1 MTPKGNNNKKE
12 FRKNFRG
19 GRRKGNITRE
29 KTEVNKTVYTCEI
42 CTQAI
47 QDITTALAVPVSG
60 NPAHF
65 DCVVKKLAETEKPE
79 EGQQI
84 VYLGGGN
91 FGIVKIDAKSP
102 KNDFKII
109 KKIEYE
115 DRETIPG
122 WRKELVKVVV

>member
-1 MTPKGNNNKKE
+1 MNPKGNNNKKD

-19 GRRKGNITRE
+19 SRRKGNVTRE
-29 KTEVNKTVYTCEI
+29 KIEVNKVTYTCEI

-47 QDITTALAVPVSG
+47 QDITAAIALPVSG

-65 DCVVKKLAETEKPE
+65 DCVIKKLAETEKLE

-91 FGIVKIDAKSP
+91 FGIVKIDPKSS

-109 KKIEYE
+109 KKIEFE
-115 DRETIPG
+115 DREIIPG